1 MSEREREMTN
11 ESISIIIKVGKKSNM
26 KFSHSKAY
34 RALIP
39 EDLDILHRSHPDC
52 HLVIIENIKE
62 DEEDAV
68 RKFIQSFESESDE
81 NKVLFYIPDEDDLET
96 LGLADELNFDIYM
109 TLEDIYFA
117 MKGLGYSLDV
127 AATLDSRR
135 EYFKEMSKAED
146 LEGVTDKFGGIGE
159 IQDSIDKENINTDES
174 IDKENESIE
183 EENWQEDF
191 DVSDTPSEDSYTSEK
206 KTSKVSLAK
215 DTSEK
220 DEADLFEGMGS
231 FEDELETVEENNDST
246 QEIESVQ
253 ETESIHETEN
263 THETE
268 SAQEIE
274 SNASDLSEADND
286 EIDRLRTELR
296 DARYDYGMAVKDVQ
310 EANKR
315 IEDLENVIKALKDE
329 KKDIVDRFNAIKDN
343 GDVFDDADY
352 SDLERKLQQSTS
364 SIDELTAELNKE
376 KSEVENLTT
385 DLNDKVEQLNEL
397 NSKIESGEI
406 HAEIVADY
414 EKKLS
419 ELSDKYNDAL
429 KKFENEQGKVNEIS
443 DNSNKELELMSS
455 DLTNVKNERD
465 KFKGD
470 IDRLN
475 KQLKSSEEKV
485 ENITK
490 ERDDLKKKV
499 ESLEKEKKDLT
510 KERDNLKAECDGL
523 KSERD
528 TLKINVGDL
537 ETDKET
543 LTERVE
549 TLEKEKSELE
559 QKKSS
564 IEGKQARLLSEK
576 EKLTNEKSELANA
589 MVKLT
594 NEKIALEDERRELK
608 DRQKSIEAEK
618 KDLENEKNSLAEKVS
633 QLESLED
640 TSEKNE
646 ESLNEKIE
654 SLAKEKSHLEDKLE
668 ALENEKEQLSKKVE
682 AAEKKAD
689 AAEKKADAAE
699 FAKFEIE
706 ETATVLKK
714 STEALD
720 RKLNDK
726 QSEIDQLKE
735 TITNLNL
742 QLDECKAD
750 LSLATDANSKMLEQ
764 QGDINSQH
772 KDEIDKLKQQ
782 ISGLETKLKLT
793 NEQLEQKEQ
802 QYSVLVAQQADK
814 SAGASALASTNQ
826 TLEIV
831 NKTLSEQLSVA
842 NKDITALKNS
852 RAKLTS
858 EVKNYKDK
866 CNQLDS
872 ALKNTVKALGSG
884 AGNTEKKEQTSNS
897 NSGIGYQYLAVK
909 PINYTGSAK
918 IIPVFGCG
926 GTGITTAA
934 VSLAS
939 KICLTSN
946 VLYIDMDITQASA
959 DAWFGQ
965 TPLCGGL
972 SGLGLMDI
980 ECTGLGIFYEKGF
993 NIFNNNL
1000 DKIIKNV
1007 EHTKG
1012 GGTDYLSG
1020 LIHRVD
1026 DERIANADYT
1036 SLFNRLGEK
1045 YTYIVVDLGRVGN
1058 SRINDSLI
1066 KAIFDISATNMAVVP
1081 QNYFSI
1087 RNFLLKVNEAKVD
1100 MRKLKLVINMCTAT
1114 ALDRRTKQALTS
1126 KSISKYVMLLSDQ
1139 NMVCI
1144 KDTFIHNK
1152 LNRDKFAAFV
1162 NSDLF

>member
-1 MSEREREMTN
+1 MTN

-39 EDLDILHRSHPDC
+39 EDLEILHRNHPDC
-52 HLVIIENIKE
+52 HLAIIENIKE

-68 RKFIQSFESESDE
+68 RKFIQSFESESDD
-81 NKVLFYIPDEDDLET
+81 NKVLFYIPDEDDLAT

-117 MKGLGYSLDV
+117 MKSLGYSLDV

-135 EYFKEMSKAED
+135 EHFKEMSKTDD
-146 LEGVTDKFGGIGE
+146 LEGVTDIFGGIGE
-159 IQDSIDKENINTDES
+159 GQDSIDTDVDNETEN
-174 IDKENESIE
+174 
-183 EENWQEDF
+183 QHEDF
-191 DVSDTPSEDSYTSEK
+191 GDSDTSEK
-206 KTSKVSLAK
+206 QTSKVSLAK
-215 DTSEK
+215 ETSE
-220 DEADLFEGMGS
+220 ENETDLFDGMGS
-231 FEDELETVEENNDST
+231 FEDGLDTAEEKEDST
-246 QEIESVQ
+246 QETKDAQ
-253 ETESIHETEN
+253 ETKSSTSE
-263 THETE
+263 
-268 SAQEIE
+268 
-274 SNASDLSEADND
+274 LSEVNSE
-286 EIDRLRTELR
+286 EIDKIRTELR
-296 DARYDYGMAVKDVQ
+296 DARYDYGVVVKDVQ

-343 GDVFDDADY
+343 GEVFDDADY
-352 SDLERKLQQSTS
+352 SELKRKLQQSES
-364 SIDELTAELNKE
+364 SIEELTAELNKE
-376 KSEVENLTT
+376 KSEVEKLTT
-385 DLNDKVEQLNEL
+385 DLNNKVEQLNEL
-397 NSKIESGEI
+397 NSKVKSGEI

-419 ELSDKYNDAL
+419 ELSNKYKDTL
-429 KKFENEQGKVNEIS
+429 EKFENEQGKVSEIS
-443 DNSNKELELMSS
+443 DSSSKELEVMSL

-465 KFKGD
+465 RFKGD

-475 KQLKSSEEKV
+475 KQLTNSEEKV
-485 ENITK
+485 ESITK

-499 ESLEKEKKDLT
+499 ESLEKEK
-510 KERDNLKAECDGL
+510 
-523 KSERD
+523 S
-528 TLKINVGDL
+528 DL
-537 ETDKET
+537 EK
-543 LTERVE
+543 
-549 TLEKEKSELE
+549 
-559 QKKSS
+559 KKSD
-564 IEGKQARLLSEK
+564 IEGKQAGLRSEK
-576 EKLTNEKSELANA
+576 EKLINEKRELAND
-589 MVKLT
+589 KIRLT
-594 NEKIALEDERRELK
+594 NEKITLEDEIKELK
-608 DRQKSIEAEK
+608 DRQKSLEAEK
-618 KDLENEKNSLAEKVS
+618 KDLENKKNSLAEKVN
-633 QLESLED
+633 QLESLES

-654 SLAKEKSHLEDKLE
+654 TLEKEKSDLEEKIKTFE
-668 ALENEKEQLSKKVE
+668 SEKEQLNKKVST
-682 AAEKKAD
+682 AED
-689 AAEKKADAAE
+689 KADAAE
-699 FAKFEIE
+699 FAKFEVE
-706 ETATVLKK
+706 ETATELKK
-714 STEALD
+714 SVETLD
-720 RKLNDK
+720 KKLNDN
-726 QSEIDQLKE
+726 QSEIGHLKA

-742 QLDECKAD
+742 QLDECRTD
-750 LSLATDANSKMLEQ
+750 LSLATEANSKILEQ
-764 QGDINSQH
+764 QGDADSQY
-772 KDEIDKLKQQ
+772 KSEIDSLKQQ

-814 SAGASALASTNQ
+814 SAGANALASTNQ

-842 NKDITALKNS
+842 NKEINALKNS
-852 RAKLTS
+852 KTKLTS
-858 EVKNYKDK
+858 EVKTYRDR

-884 AGNTEKKEQTSNS
+884 ASNTEKKEQTSD
-897 NSGIGYQYLAVK
+897 SGSSSMGGQYLTVK

-959 DAWFGQ
+959 DAWFSQ

-1058 SRINDSLI
+1058 SRVNDNLI
-1066 KAIFDISATNMAVVP
+1066 KAIFDISATNVAVVP

-1087 RNFLLKVNEAKVD
+1087 RNFILKVNEAKLD
-1100 MRKLKLVINMCTAT
+1100 THKLKLIINMCTAT

-1126 KSISKYVMLLSDQ
+1126 KSISKYAMILLDQ
-1139 NMVCI
+1139 NMVCV

>member
-52 HLVIIENIKE
+52 HLVIIENIKA

-117 MKGLGYSLDV
+117 MKDLGYSLDV

-146 LEGVTDKFGGIGE
+146 LEGVTDIFGGVGE
-159 IQDSIDKENINTDES
+159 IQDDIDKENIDTDKS

-206 KTSKVSLAK
+206 KASRVSLAK
-215 DTSEK
+215 DTSEE

-231 FEDELETVEENNDST
+231 FEDELGTVEENSDST
-246 QEIESVQ
+246 QEIES
-253 ETESIHETEN
+253 
-263 THETE
+263 
-268 SAQEIE
+268 
-274 SNASDLSEADND
+274 NASELNETDN
-286 EIDRLRTELR
+286 EKIDKLRTKLR

-329 KKDIVDRFNAIKDN
+329 KKDIIDRFNAIKDN

-523 KSERD
+523 KGERD

-564 IEGKQARLLSEK
+564 IEGKQASLLSEK

-589 MVKLT
+589 KIKLT
-594 NEKIALEDERRELK
+594 NEKIALEDEIRELK

-689 AAEKKADAAE
+689 AAE

-706 ETATVLKK
+706 ETATALKK

-726 QSEIDQLKE
+726 QSEIDQLKG

-750 LSLATDANSKMLEQ
+750 LSLANDANSKILEQ
-764 QGDINSQH
+764 QGDVNSQH

-842 NKDITALKNS
+842 NKEITALKNS
-852 RAKLTS
+852 RTKLTS
-858 EVKNYKDK
+858 EVKTYKDK

-897 NSGIGYQYLAVK
+897 DNNGIGYQYLTVK
-909 PINYTGSAK
+909 PIKYTGSAK

-965 TPLCGGL
+965 TPLCGGF

>member
-146 LEGVTDKFGGIGE
+146 LEGVTDIFGGVGE
-159 IQDSIDKENINTDES
+159 IQDSIDKENIDTDKS

-206 KTSKVSLAK
+206 KASKVSLAK
-215 DTSEK
+215 DTSEE

-231 FEDELETVEENNDST
+231 FEDELETVEENSDST
-246 QEIESVQ
+246 QEIES
-253 ETESIHETEN
+253 
-263 THETE
+263 
-268 SAQEIE
+268 
-274 SNASDLSEADND
+274 NASELNETDN
-286 EIDRLRTELR
+286 EKIDKLRTKLR

-343 GDVFDDADY
+343 GEVFDDADY
-352 SDLERKLQQSTS
+352 SELEGKLQQSTS

-419 ELSDKYNDAL
+419 ELSDKYNDTL

-443 DNSNKELELMSS
+443 DSSNKELELMSLE
-455 DLTNVKNERD
+455 LTNVKNERD

-523 KSERD
+523 KGERD

-564 IEGKQARLLSEK
+564 IEGKQASLLSEK

-589 MVKLT
+589 KIKLT
-594 NEKIALEDERRELK
+594 N
-608 DRQKSIEAEK
+608 
-618 KDLENEKNSLAEKVS
+618 
-633 QLESLED
+633 
-640 TSEKNE
+640 
-646 ESLNEKIE
+646 
-654 SLAKEKSHLEDKLE
+654 
-668 ALENEKEQLSKKVE
+668 
-682 AAEKKAD
+682 
-689 AAEKKADAAE
+689 
-699 FAKFEIE
+699 
-706 ETATVLKK
+706 
-714 STEALD
+714 
-720 RKLNDK
+720 
-726 QSEIDQLKE
+726 DQLKG

-750 LSLATDANSKMLEQ
+750 LSLANDANSKILEQ
-764 QGDINSQH
+764 QGDVNSQH

-842 NKDITALKNS
+842 NKEITALKNS

-897 NSGIGYQYLAVK
+897 NNDSIGYQYLTVK

>member
-1 MSEREREMTN
+1 MTN

-39 EDLDILHRSHPDC
+39 EDLEILHRNHPDC
-52 HLVIIENIKE
+52 HLAIIENIKE

-68 RKFIQSFESESDE
+68 RKFIQSFESESDD
-81 NKVLFYIPDEDDLET
+81 NKVLFYIPDEDDLAT

-117 MKGLGYSLDV
+117 MKSLGYSLDV

-135 EYFKEMSKAED
+135 EHFKEMSKTDD
-146 LEGVTDKFGGIGE
+146 LEGVTDIFGGIGE
-159 IQDSIDKENINTDES
+159 GQDSIDTDVDNETEN
-174 IDKENESIE
+174 
-183 EENWQEDF
+183 QHEDF
-191 DVSDTPSEDSYTSEK
+191 GDSDTSEK
-206 KTSKVSLAK
+206 QTSKVSLAK
-215 DTSEK
+215 ETSE
-220 DEADLFEGMGS
+220 ENETDLFDGMGS
-231 FEDELETVEENNDST
+231 FEDGLDIAEEKEDST
-246 QEIESVQ
+246 QETKDAQ
-253 ETESIHETEN
+253 ETKSSTSE
-263 THETE
+263 
-268 SAQEIE
+268 
-274 SNASDLSEADND
+274 LSEVNSE
-286 EIDRLRTELR
+286 EIDKIRTELR
-296 DARYDYGMAVKDVQ
+296 DARYDYGVVVKDVQ

-343 GDVFDDADY
+343 GEVFDDADY
-352 SDLERKLQQSTS
+352 SELKRKLQQSES
-364 SIDELTAELNKE
+364 SIEELTAELNKE
-376 KSEVENLTT
+376 KSEVEKLTT
-385 DLNDKVEQLNEL
+385 DLNNKVEQLNEL
-397 NSKIESGEI
+397 NSKVKSGEI

-419 ELSDKYNDAL
+419 ELSNKYKDTL
-429 KKFENEQGKVNEIS
+429 EKFENEQGKVSEIS
-443 DNSNKELELMSS
+443 DSSSKELEVMSL

-465 KFKGD
+465 RFKGD

-475 KQLKSSEEKV
+475 KQLTNSEEKV
-485 ENITK
+485 ESITK

-499 ESLEKEKKDLT
+499 ESLEKEK
-510 KERDNLKAECDGL
+510 
-523 KSERD
+523 S
-528 TLKINVGDL
+528 DL
-537 ETDKET
+537 EK
-543 LTERVE
+543 
-549 TLEKEKSELE
+549 
-559 QKKSS
+559 KKSD
-564 IEGKQARLLSEK
+564 IEGKQAGLRSEK
-576 EKLTNEKSELANA
+576 EKLINEKRELAND
-589 MVKLT
+589 KIRLT
-594 NEKIALEDERRELK
+594 NEKITLEDEIKELK
-608 DRQKSIEAEK
+608 DRQKSLEAEK
-618 KDLENEKNSLAEKVS
+618 KDLENKKNSLAEKVN
-633 QLESLED
+633 QLESLEG

-654 SLAKEKSHLEDKLE
+654 TLEKEKSDLEEKIKTFE
-668 ALENEKEQLSKKVE
+668 SEKEQLNKKVST
-682 AAEKKAD
+682 AED
-689 AAEKKADAAE
+689 KADAAE
-699 FAKFEIE
+699 FAKFEVE
-706 ETATVLKK
+706 ETATALKK
-714 STEALD
+714 SVETLD
-720 RKLNDK
+720 KKLNDK
-726 QSEIDQLKE
+726 QSEIGQLKA

-742 QLDECKAD
+742 QLDECRTD
-750 LSLATDANSKMLEQ
+750 LSLATEANSKILEQ
-764 QGDINSQH
+764 QGDADSQY
-772 KDEIDKLKQQ
+772 KSEIDSLKQQ

-814 SAGASALASTNQ
+814 SAGANALASTNQ

-842 NKDITALKNS
+842 NKEINALKNS
-852 RAKLTS
+852 KTKLTS
-858 EVKNYKDK
+858 EVKTYRDR

-884 AGNTEKKEQTSNS
+884 ASNTEKKEQTSD
-897 NSGIGYQYLAVK
+897 SGSSSMGGQYLTVK

-959 DAWFGQ
+959 DAWFSQ

-1058 SRINDSLI
+1058 SRVNDNLI
-1066 KAIFDISATNMAVVP
+1066 KAIFDISATNVAVVP

-1087 RNFLLKVNEAKVD
+1087 RNFILKVNEAKLD
-1100 MRKLKLVINMCTAT
+1100 THKLKLIINMCTAT

-1126 KSISKYVMLLSDQ
+1126 KSISKYAMILLDQ
-1139 NMVCI
+1139 NMVCV

>member
-117 MKGLGYSLDV
+117 MKDLGYSLDV

-146 LEGVTDKFGGIGE
+146 LEGVTDIFGGVGE

-206 KTSKVSLAK
+206 KASRVSLAK
-215 DTSEK
+215 DTSEE
-220 DEADLFEGMGS
+220 DESDLFEGMGS
-231 FEDELETVEENNDST
+231 FEDELETVEENSDST
-246 QEIESVQ
+246 QEIE
-253 ETESIHETEN
+253 IK
-263 THETE
+263 
-268 SAQEIE
+268 
-274 SNASDLSEADND
+274 ASELSEADND
-286 EIDRLRTELR
+286 EIDKLRTKLR

-343 GDVFDDADY
+343 GEVFDDADY
-352 SDLERKLQQSTS
+352 SELEGKLQQSTS

-419 ELSDKYNDAL
+419 ELSDKYNDTL

-443 DNSNKELELMSS
+443 DSSNKELELMSLE
-455 DLTNVKNERD
+455 LTNVKNERD

-523 KSERD
+523 KGERD

-564 IEGKQARLLSEK
+564 IEGKQAGLLSEK

-589 MVKLT
+589 KIKLT
-594 NEKIALEDERRELK
+594 NEKIALEDEIRELK

-618 KDLENEKNSLAEKVS
+618 KDLENEKKSLAEKVS

-682 AAEKKAD
+682 AAEKKAEK
-689 AAEKKADAAE
+689 AEKKADAAE

-706 ETATVLKK
+706 ETATTLKK
-714 STEALD
+714 STEALN

-726 QSEIDQLKE
+726 QSEIDQLKG

-750 LSLATDANSKMLEQ
+750 LSLANDANSKILEQ
-764 QGDINSQH
+764 QGDVNSQH

-842 NKDITALKNS
+842 NKEITALKNS

-884 AGNTEKKEQTSNS
+884 AGNTEKKGQTSNS
-897 NSGIGYQYLAVK
+897 NSDGIGYQYLTVK

>member
-1 MSEREREMTN
+1 MLEREREMTN

-146 LEGVTDKFGGIGE
+146 LEGVTDIFGGVGE
-159 IQDSIDKENINTDES
+159 IQDSIDKENIDTDKS

-191 DVSDTPSEDSYTSEK
+191 DLSDTPSEDSYTSEK
-206 KTSKVSLAK
+206 KASRVSLAK
-215 DTSEK
+215 DTSEE

-231 FEDELETVEENNDST
+231 FEDELGTVEENSDST
-246 QEIESVQ
+246 QEVES
-253 ETESIHETEN
+253 T
-263 THETE
+263 
-268 SAQEIE
+268 
-274 SNASDLSEADND
+274 ASDLSEADND
-286 EIDRLRTELR
+286 EIDRLRTKLR
-296 DARYDYGMAVKDVQ
+296 DTRYDYGMAVKDVQ

-343 GDVFDDADY
+343 GEVFDDADY
-352 SDLERKLQQSTS
+352 SELEGKLQQSTS
-364 SIDELTAELNKE
+364 SIAELTAELDKE

-385 DLNDKVEQLNEL
+385 GLNDKVEQLNEL

-419 ELSDKYNDAL
+419 ELSDKYNDTL

-523 KSERD
+523 KGERD

-564 IEGKQARLLSEK
+564 IEGKQASLLSEK

-589 MVKLT
+589 KVKLT
-594 NEKIALEDERRELK
+594 NEKIALEDEIRELK

-618 KDLENEKNSLAEKVS
+618 RDLENEKNSLAEKVS

-654 SLAKEKSHLEDKLE
+654 SLAKEKGHLEDKLE

-682 AAEKKAD
+682 AAEKKVE

-706 ETATVLKK
+706 ETATALKK

-726 QSEIDQLKE
+726 QSEIDQLKG

-750 LSLATDANSKMLEQ
+750 LSLANDANSKILEQ
-764 QGDINSQH
+764 QGDVNSQH

-842 NKDITALKNS
+842 NKEITALKNS
-852 RAKLTS
+852 RTKLTS
-858 EVKNYKDK
+858 EVKTYKDK

-897 NSGIGYQYLAVK
+897 NSNGIGYQYLTVK

-1100 MRKLKLVINMCTAT
+1100 MHRLKLVINMCTAT

>member
-146 LEGVTDKFGGIGE
+146 LEGVTDIFGGVGE
-159 IQDSIDKENINTDES
+159 IQDDIDKENINTDGS

-191 DVSDTPSEDSYTSEK
+191 DVSDTTSEDSYTSEK
-206 KTSKVSLAK
+206 KASRVSLAK
-215 DTSEK
+215 DTSEE

-231 FEDELETVEENNDST
+231 FEDELGTVEENSDST
-246 QEIESVQ
+246 
-253 ETESIHETEN
+253 
-263 THETE
+263 
-268 SAQEIE
+268 QEIE

-286 EIDRLRTELR
+286 EVDRLRTKLR
-296 DARYDYGMAVKDVQ
+296 DTRYDYGMAVKDVQ

-455 DLTNVKNERD
+455 DLTNVKNEHD

-523 KSERD
+523 KGERD

-564 IEGKQARLLSEK
+564 IEGKQASLLSEK

-589 MVKLT
+589 KVKLT
-594 NEKIALEDERRELK
+594 NEKIALEDEIRELK
-608 DRQKSIEAEK
+608 DRQKSIKAEK

-668 ALENEKEQLSKKVE
+668 ALENEKEQLSKKIE
-682 AAEKKAD
+682 AAEKKAEK
-689 AAEKKADAAE
+689 AEKKADAAE

-706 ETATVLKK
+706 ETATALKK

-726 QSEIDQLKE
+726 QSEIDQLKG

-764 QGDINSQH
+764 QGGVNSQH

-842 NKDITALKNS
+842 NKEITALKNS
-852 RAKLTS
+852 RTKLTS

-897 NSGIGYQYLAVK
+897 NNNNGIGYQYLTVK

-1100 MRKLKLVINMCTAT
+1100 MHKLKLVINMCTAT

>member
-1 MSEREREMTN
+1 MTN

-39 EDLDILHRSHPDC
+39 EDLEILHRNHPDC
-52 HLVIIENIKE
+52 HLAIIENIKE

-68 RKFIQSFESESDE
+68 RKFIQSFESESDD
-81 NKVLFYIPDEDDLET
+81 NKVLFYIPDEDDLAT

-117 MKGLGYSLDV
+117 MKSLGYSLDV

-135 EYFKEMSKAED
+135 EHFKEMSKTDD
-146 LEGVTDKFGGIGE
+146 LEGVTDIFGGIGE
-159 IQDSIDKENINTDES
+159 GQDSIDTDVDNETEN
-174 IDKENESIE
+174 
-183 EENWQEDF
+183 QHEDF
-191 DVSDTPSEDSYTSEK
+191 GDSDTSEK
-206 KTSKVSLAK
+206 QTSKVSLAK
-215 DTSEK
+215 ETSE
-220 DEADLFEGMGS
+220 ENETDLFDGMGS
-231 FEDELETVEENNDST
+231 FEDGLDTAEEKEDST
-246 QEIESVQ
+246 QETKDAQ
-253 ETESIHETEN
+253 ETKSSTSE
-263 THETE
+263 
-268 SAQEIE
+268 
-274 SNASDLSEADND
+274 LSEVNSE
-286 EIDRLRTELR
+286 EIDKIRTELR
-296 DARYDYGMAVKDVQ
+296 DARYDYGVVVKDVQ

-343 GDVFDDADY
+343 GEVFDDADY
-352 SDLERKLQQSTS
+352 SELKRKLQQSES
-364 SIDELTAELNKE
+364 SIEELTAELNKE
-376 KSEVENLTT
+376 KSEVEKLTT
-385 DLNDKVEQLNEL
+385 DLNNKVEQLNEL
-397 NSKIESGEI
+397 NSKVKSGEI

-419 ELSDKYNDAL
+419 ELSNKYKDTL
-429 KKFENEQGKVNEIS
+429 EKFENEQGKVSEIS
-443 DNSNKELELMSS
+443 DSSSKELEVMSL

-465 KFKGD
+465 RFKGD

-475 KQLKSSEEKV
+475 KQLTNSEEKV
-485 ENITK
+485 ESITK

-499 ESLEKEKKDLT
+499 ESLEKEK
-510 KERDNLKAECDGL
+510 
-523 KSERD
+523 S
-528 TLKINVGDL
+528 DL
-537 ETDKET
+537 EK
-543 LTERVE
+543 
-549 TLEKEKSELE
+549 
-559 QKKSS
+559 KKSD
-564 IEGKQARLLSEK
+564 IEGKQAGLRSEK
-576 EKLTNEKSELANA
+576 EKLINEKRELAND
-589 MVKLT
+589 KIRLT
-594 NEKIALEDERRELK
+594 NEKITLEDEIKELK
-608 DRQKSIEAEK
+608 DRQKSLEAEK
-618 KDLENEKNSLAEKVS
+618 KDLENKKNSLAEKVN
-633 QLESLED
+633 QLESLES

-654 SLAKEKSHLEDKLE
+654 TLEKEKSDLEEKIKTFE
-668 ALENEKEQLSKKVE
+668 SEKEQLNKKVST
-682 AAEKKAD
+682 AED
-689 AAEKKADAAE
+689 KADAAE
-699 FAKFEIE
+699 FAKFEVE
-706 ETATVLKK
+706 ETATALKK
-714 STEALD
+714 SVETLD
-720 RKLNDK
+720 KKLNDK
-726 QSEIDQLKE
+726 QSEIGQLKA

-742 QLDECKAD
+742 QLDECRTD
-750 LSLATDANSKMLEQ
+750 LSLATEANSKILEQ
-764 QGDINSQH
+764 QGDADSQY
-772 KDEIDKLKQQ
+772 KSEIDSLKQQ

-814 SAGASALASTNQ
+814 SAGANALASTNQ

-842 NKDITALKNS
+842 NKEINALKNS
-852 RAKLTS
+852 KTKLTS
-858 EVKNYKDK
+858 EVKTYRDR

-884 AGNTEKKEQTSNS
+884 ASNTEKKEQTSD
-897 NSGIGYQYLAVK
+897 SGSSSMGGQYLTVK

-959 DAWFGQ
+959 DAWFSQ

-1058 SRINDSLI
+1058 SRVNDNLI
-1066 KAIFDISATNMAVVP
+1066 KAIFDISATNVAVVP

-1087 RNFLLKVNEAKVD
+1087 RNFILKVNEAKLD
-1100 MRKLKLVINMCTAT
+1100 THKLKLIINMCTAT

-1126 KSISKYVMLLSDQ
+1126 KSISKYAMILLDQ
-1139 NMVCI
+1139 NMVCV

>member
-1 MSEREREMTN
+1 M
-11 ESISIIIKVGKKSNM
+11 
-26 KFSHSKAY
+26 
-34 RALIP
+34 
-39 EDLDILHRSHPDC
+39 
-52 HLVIIENIKE
+52 
-62 DEEDAV
+62 
-68 RKFIQSFESESDE
+68 
-81 NKVLFYIPDEDDLET
+81 
-96 LGLADELNFDIYM
+96 
-109 TLEDIYFA
+109 
-117 MKGLGYSLDV
+117 
-127 AATLDSRR
+127 
-135 EYFKEMSKAED
+135 
-146 LEGVTDKFGGIGE
+146 
-159 IQDSIDKENINTDES
+159 
-174 IDKENESIE
+174 
-183 EENWQEDF
+183 
-191 DVSDTPSEDSYTSEK
+191 
-206 KTSKVSLAK
+206 
-215 DTSEK
+215 
-220 DEADLFEGMGS
+220 
-231 FEDELETVEENNDST
+231 
-246 QEIESVQ
+246 
-253 ETESIHETEN
+253 
-263 THETE
+263 
-268 SAQEIE
+268 
-274 SNASDLSEADND
+274 
-286 EIDRLRTELR
+286 
-296 DARYDYGMAVKDVQ
+296 
-310 EANKR
+310 
-315 IEDLENVIKALKDE
+315 
-329 KKDIVDRFNAIKDN
+329 
-343 GDVFDDADY
+343 
-352 SDLERKLQQSTS
+352 
-364 SIDELTAELNKE
+364 
-376 KSEVENLTT
+376 
-385 DLNDKVEQLNEL
+385 
-397 NSKIESGEI
+397 
-406 HAEIVADY
+406 
-414 EKKLS
+414 
-419 ELSDKYNDAL
+419 
-429 KKFENEQGKVNEIS
+429 
-443 DNSNKELELMSS
+443 
-455 DLTNVKNERD
+455 
-465 KFKGD
+465 
-470 IDRLN
+470 
-475 KQLKSSEEKV
+475 
-485 ENITK
+485 
-490 ERDDLKKKV
+490 
-499 ESLEKEKKDLT
+499 
-510 KERDNLKAECDGL
+510 
-523 KSERD
+523 
-528 TLKINVGDL
+528 
-537 ETDKET
+537 
-543 LTERVE
+543 
-549 TLEKEKSELE
+549 
-559 QKKSS
+559 
-564 IEGKQARLLSEK
+564 
-576 EKLTNEKSELANA
+576 
-589 MVKLT
+589 KLT
-594 NEKIALEDERRELK
+594 NEKIALEDEIRELK

-618 KDLENEKNSLAEKVS
+618 RDLENEKNSLAEKVS
-633 QLESLED
+633 KLESLED

-668 ALENEKEQLSKKVE
+668 ALENEKEQLSKKVD

-706 ETATVLKK
+706 ETATALKK

-726 QSEIDQLKE
+726 QSEIDQLKG

-750 LSLATDANSKMLEQ
+750 LSLANDANSKILEQ
-764 QGDINSQH
+764 QGDVNSQH

-842 NKDITALKNS
+842 NKEITALKNS
-852 RAKLTS
+852 RTKLTS

-897 NSGIGYQYLAVK
+897 NNDDIGYQYLTVK

-1126 KSISKYVMLLSDQ
+1126 KSISKYVMLLLDQ

>member
-146 LEGVTDKFGGIGE
+146 LEGVTDIFGGIGE

-220 DEADLFEGMGS
+220 DEADLFEDMGS
-231 FEDELETVEENNDST
+231 FEDELETVEENSDST

-268 SAQEIE
+268 SAQEIESVQEIE

-499 ESLEKEKKDLT
+499 ELLEKEKKDLT

-523 KSERD
+523 KGERD

-564 IEGKQARLLSEK
+564 IEGKQASLLSEK

-589 MVKLT
+589 KVKLT
-594 NEKIALEDERRELK
+594 NEKIALEDEIRELK

-682 AAEKKAD
+682 

-842 NKDITALKNS
+842 NKEITALKNS

-897 NSGIGYQYLAVK
+897 NNGIGYQYLAVK

>member
-146 LEGVTDKFGGIGE
+146 LEGVTDIFGGVGE
-159 IQDSIDKENINTDES
+159 IQDSIDKENIDTDKS

-206 KTSKVSLAK
+206 KASKVSLAK
-215 DTSEK
+215 DTSEE

-231 FEDELETVEENNDST
+231 FEDELETVEENSDST
-246 QEIESVQ
+246 QEIES
-253 ETESIHETEN
+253 
-263 THETE
+263 
-268 SAQEIE
+268 
-274 SNASDLSEADND
+274 NASELNETDN
-286 EIDRLRTELR
+286 EKIDKLRTKLR

-343 GDVFDDADY
+343 GEVFDDADY
-352 SDLERKLQQSTS
+352 SELEGKLQQSTS

-419 ELSDKYNDAL
+419 ELSDKYNDTL

-443 DNSNKELELMSS
+443 DSSNKELELMSLE
-455 DLTNVKNERD
+455 LTNVKNERD

-523 KSERD
+523 KGERD

-564 IEGKQARLLSEK
+564 IEGKQASLLSEK

-589 MVKLT
+589 KIKLT
-594 NEKIALEDERRELK
+594 N
-608 DRQKSIEAEK
+608 
-618 KDLENEKNSLAEKVS
+618 
-633 QLESLED
+633 
-640 TSEKNE
+640 
-646 ESLNEKIE
+646 
-654 SLAKEKSHLEDKLE
+654 
-668 ALENEKEQLSKKVE
+668 
-682 AAEKKAD
+682 
-689 AAEKKADAAE
+689 
-699 FAKFEIE
+699 
-706 ETATVLKK
+706 
-714 STEALD
+714 
-720 RKLNDK
+720 
-726 QSEIDQLKE
+726 DQLKG

-750 LSLATDANSKMLEQ
+750 LSLANDANSKILEQ
-764 QGDINSQH
+764 QGDVNSQH

-842 NKDITALKNS
+842 NKEITALKNS

-897 NSGIGYQYLAVK
+897 NNDSIGYQYLTVK

-972 SGLGLMDI
+972 SGLDLMDI

>member
-117 MKGLGYSLDV
+117 MKDLGYSLDV

-146 LEGVTDKFGGIGE
+146 LEGVTDIFGGVGE

-206 KTSKVSLAK
+206 KASRVSLAK
-215 DTSEK
+215 DTSEE

-231 FEDELETVEENNDST
+231 FEDELGTVEENSDST

-253 ETESIHETEN
+253 ETESN
-263 THETE
+263 V
-268 SAQEIE
+268 
-274 SNASDLSEADND
+274 SDLSETDND
-286 EIDRLRTELR
+286 EIDRIRTELR

-385 DLNDKVEQLNEL
+385 DLNNKVEQLNEL

-419 ELSDKYNDAL
+419 ELSDKYNETL

-443 DNSNKELELMSS
+443 DNSNKELKLMSS

-523 KSERD
+523 KGERD

-564 IEGKQARLLSEK
+564 IEGKQASLLSEK

-589 MVKLT
+589 KVKLT
-594 NEKIALEDERRELK
+594 NEKIALEDEIRELK

-618 KDLENEKNSLAEKVS
+618 RDLENEKNSLAEKVS

-668 ALENEKEQLSKKVE
+668 VLENEKEQLNKKVE
-682 AAEKKAD
+682 AAEKKAEK
-689 AAEKKADAAE
+689 AEKKADAAE

-706 ETATVLKK
+706 ETAT
-714 STEALD
+714 ALD

-726 QSEIDQLKE
+726 QSEIDQLKG
-735 TITNLNL
+735 TITNLKL

-750 LSLATDANSKMLEQ
+750 LSLVTDANSKMLEQ
-764 QGDINSQH
+764 QGDVNSQH

-842 NKDITALKNS
+842 NKEITALKNS
-852 RAKLTS
+852 RVKLTS

-884 AGNTEKKEQTSNS
+884 AGNTEKKEQTSNGN
-897 NSGIGYQYLAVK
+897 NSGIGYQYLTVK

-946 VLYIDMDITQASA
+946 VLYIDMDITQASV

-965 TPLCGGL
+965 TPLCGGF

-1000 DKIIKNV
+1000 DRIIKNV
-1007 EHTKG
+1007 ERTKG

-1087 RNFLLKVNEAKVD
+1087 RNFLLKVNEAKID
-1100 MRKLKLVINMCTAT
+1100 MHKLKLVINMCTAT

-1139 NMVCI
+1139 NMVCV

>member
-1 MSEREREMTN
+1 MTN

-39 EDLDILHRSHPDC
+39 EDLEILHRNHPDC
-52 HLVIIENIKE
+52 HLAIIENIKE

-68 RKFIQSFESESDE
+68 RKFIQSFESESDD
-81 NKVLFYIPDEDDLET
+81 NKVLFYIPDEDDLAT

-117 MKGLGYSLDV
+117 MKSLGYSLDV

-135 EYFKEMSKAED
+135 EHFKEMSKTDD
-146 LEGVTDKFGGIGE
+146 LEGVTDIFGGIGE
-159 IQDSIDKENINTDES
+159 GQDSIDTDVDNETEN
-174 IDKENESIE
+174 
-183 EENWQEDF
+183 QHEDF
-191 DVSDTPSEDSYTSEK
+191 GDSDTSEK
-206 KTSKVSLAK
+206 QTSKVSLAK
-215 DTSEK
+215 ETSE
-220 DEADLFEGMGS
+220 ENETDLFDGMGS
-231 FEDELETVEENNDST
+231 FEDGLDTAEEKEDST
-246 QEIESVQ
+246 QETKDAQ
-253 ETESIHETEN
+253 ETKSSTSE
-263 THETE
+263 
-268 SAQEIE
+268 
-274 SNASDLSEADND
+274 LSEVNSE
-286 EIDRLRTELR
+286 EIDKIRTELR
-296 DARYDYGMAVKDVQ
+296 DARYDYGVVVKDVQ

-343 GDVFDDADY
+343 GEVFDDADY
-352 SDLERKLQQSTS
+352 SELKRKLQQSES
-364 SIDELTAELNKE
+364 SIEELTAELNKE
-376 KSEVENLTT
+376 KSEVEKLTT
-385 DLNDKVEQLNEL
+385 DLNNKVEQLNEL
-397 NSKIESGEI
+397 NSKVKSGEI

-419 ELSDKYNDAL
+419 ELSNKYKDTL
-429 KKFENEQGKVNEIS
+429 EKFENEQGKVSEIS
-443 DNSNKELELMSS
+443 DSSSKELEVMSL

-465 KFKGD
+465 RFKGD

-475 KQLKSSEEKV
+475 KQLTNSEEKV
-485 ENITK
+485 ESITK

-499 ESLEKEKKDLT
+499 ESLEKEK
-510 KERDNLKAECDGL
+510 
-523 KSERD
+523 S
-528 TLKINVGDL
+528 DL
-537 ETDKET
+537 EK
-543 LTERVE
+543 
-549 TLEKEKSELE
+549 
-559 QKKSS
+559 KKSD
-564 IEGKQARLLSEK
+564 IEGKQAGLRSEK
-576 EKLTNEKSELANA
+576 EKLINEKRELAND
-589 MVKLT
+589 KIRLT
-594 NEKIALEDERRELK
+594 NEKITLEDEIKELK
-608 DRQKSIEAEK
+608 DRQKSLEAEK
-618 KDLENEKNSLAEKVS
+618 KDLENKKNSLAEKVN
-633 QLESLED
+633 QLESLEG

-654 SLAKEKSHLEDKLE
+654 TLEKEKSDLEEKIKTFE
-668 ALENEKEQLSKKVE
+668 SEKEQLNKKVST
-682 AAEKKAD
+682 AED
-689 AAEKKADAAE
+689 KADAAE
-699 FAKFEIE
+699 FAKFEVE
-706 ETATVLKK
+706 ETATALKK
-714 STEALD
+714 SVETLD
-720 RKLNDK
+720 KKLNDK
-726 QSEIDQLKE
+726 QSEIGQLKA

-742 QLDECKAD
+742 QLDECRTD
-750 LSLATDANSKMLEQ
+750 LSLATEANSKILEQ
-764 QGDINSQH
+764 QGDADSQY
-772 KDEIDKLKQQ
+772 KSEIDSLKQQ

-814 SAGASALASTNQ
+814 SAGANALASTNQ

-842 NKDITALKNS
+842 NKEINALKNS
-852 RAKLTS
+852 KTKLTS
-858 EVKNYKDK
+858 EVKTYRDR

-884 AGNTEKKEQTSNS
+884 ASNTEKKEQTSD
-897 NSGIGYQYLAVK
+897 SGSSSMGGQYLTVK

-959 DAWFGQ
+959 DAWFSQ

-1058 SRINDSLI
+1058 SRVNDNLI
-1066 KAIFDISATNMAVVP
+1066 KAIFDISATNVAVVP

-1087 RNFLLKVNEAKVD
+1087 RNFILKVNEAKLD
-1100 MRKLKLVINMCTAT
+1100 THKLKLIINMCTAT

-1126 KSISKYVMLLSDQ
+1126 KSISKYAMILLDQ
-1139 NMVCI
+1139 NMVCV

>member
-146 LEGVTDKFGGIGE
+146 LEGVTDIFGGVGE

-206 KTSKVSLAK
+206 KASRVSLAK
-215 DTSEK
+215 DTSEE

-231 FEDELETVEENNDST
+231 FEDELGTVEENSDST
-246 QEIESVQ
+246 QEIES
-253 ETESIHETEN
+253 
-263 THETE
+263 
-268 SAQEIE
+268 
-274 SNASDLSEADND
+274 NASELNETDN
-286 EIDRLRTELR
+286 EKIDKLRTKLR

-343 GDVFDDADY
+343 GEVFDDADY
-352 SDLERKLQQSTS
+352 SELEGKLQQSTS
-364 SIDELTAELNKE
+364 SIAELTAELDKE
-376 KSEVENLTT
+376 KSEIENLTT

-419 ELSDKYNDAL
+419 ELSDKYNDTL

-443 DNSNKELELMSS
+443 NSSNKELELMSL

-523 KSERD
+523 KGERD

-564 IEGKQARLLSEK
+564 IEGKQASLLSEK

-589 MVKLT
+589 KVKLT
-594 NEKIALEDERRELK
+594 NEKIALEDEIRELK

-618 KDLENEKNSLAEKVS
+618 RDLENEKNSLAEKVS

-682 AAEKKAD
+682 AAEKAEK
-689 AAEKKADAAE
+689 AEKKADAAE

-706 ETATVLKK
+706 ETATALKK

-726 QSEIDQLKE
+726 QSEIDQLKG

-750 LSLATDANSKMLEQ
+750 LSLANDANSKILEQ
-764 QGDINSQH
+764 QGDVNSQH

-842 NKDITALKNS
+842 NKEITALKNS
-852 RAKLTS
+852 RTKLTS

-897 NSGIGYQYLAVK
+897 NNNGIGYQYLTVK

>member
-1 MSEREREMTN
+1 M
-11 ESISIIIKVGKKSNM
+11 
-26 KFSHSKAY
+26 
-34 RALIP
+34 
-39 EDLDILHRSHPDC
+39 
-52 HLVIIENIKE
+52 
-62 DEEDAV
+62 
-68 RKFIQSFESESDE
+68 
-81 NKVLFYIPDEDDLET
+81 
-96 LGLADELNFDIYM
+96 
-109 TLEDIYFA
+109 
-117 MKGLGYSLDV
+117 
-127 AATLDSRR
+127 
-135 EYFKEMSKAED
+135 
-146 LEGVTDKFGGIGE
+146 
-159 IQDSIDKENINTDES
+159 
-174 IDKENESIE
+174 
-183 EENWQEDF
+183 
-191 DVSDTPSEDSYTSEK
+191 SDTPSEDSYTSEK

-286 EIDRLRTELR
+286 EIDRLRTKLR
-296 DARYDYGMAVKDVQ
+296 DTRYDYGMAVKDVQ

-523 KSERD
+523 KGERD

-564 IEGKQARLLSEK
+564 IEGKQASLLSEK

-589 MVKLT
+589 KVKLT
-594 NEKIALEDERRELK
+594 NEKIALEDEIRELK

-618 KDLENEKNSLAEKVS
+618 RDLENEKNSLAEKVS

-689 AAEKKADAAE
+689 AAE

-706 ETATVLKK
+706 ETATTLKK
-714 STEALD
+714 STEALN

-726 QSEIDQLKE
+726 QSEIDQLKG

-742 QLDECKAD
+742 QLDECKAGI
-750 LSLATDANSKMLEQ
+750 SLATDANSKMLEQ
-764 QGDINSQH
+764 QGDVNSQH

-842 NKDITALKNS
+842 NKEITALKNS

-897 NSGIGYQYLAVK
+897 NNDSIGYQYLAVK

-1114 ALDRRTKQALTS
+1114 ALDRRIKQALTS

-1139 NMVCI
+1139 NMVCV

>member
-52 HLVIIENIKE
+52 HLVIIENIKA

-146 LEGVTDKFGGIGE
+146 LEGVTDIFGGVGE
-159 IQDSIDKENINTDES
+159 IQDSIDKENSDTDKS

-206 KTSKVSLAK
+206 KASRVSLAK
-215 DTSEK
+215 DTSEE

-231 FEDELETVEENNDST
+231 FEDELGTVEENSDST
-246 QEIESVQ
+246 QEIES
-253 ETESIHETEN
+253 
-263 THETE
+263 
-268 SAQEIE
+268 
-274 SNASDLSEADND
+274 NASELNETDN
-286 EIDRLRTELR
+286 EKIDRLRTKLR

-343 GDVFDDADY
+343 GEVFDDADY
-352 SDLERKLQQSTS
+352 SELEGKLQQSTS
-364 SIDELTAELNKE
+364 SIAELTAELDKE
-376 KSEVENLTT
+376 KSEIENLTT

-419 ELSDKYNDAL
+419 ELSDKYNDTL

-443 DNSNKELELMSS
+443 DSSNKELELMSL

-465 KFKGD
+465 KFKVD

-523 KSERD
+523 KGERD
-528 TLKINVGDL
+528 TLKISVGDL

-564 IEGKQARLLSEK
+564 IEGKQA
-576 EKLTNEKSELANA
+576 
-589 MVKLT
+589 
-594 NEKIALEDERRELK
+594 
-608 DRQKSIEAEK
+608 
-618 KDLENEKNSLAEKVS
+618 
-633 QLESLED
+633 
-640 TSEKNE
+640 
-646 ESLNEKIE
+646 
-654 SLAKEKSHLEDKLE
+654 
-668 ALENEKEQLSKKVE
+668 
-682 AAEKKAD
+682 
-689 AAEKKADAAE
+689 
-699 FAKFEIE
+699 
-706 ETATVLKK
+706 
-714 STEALD
+714 
-720 RKLNDK
+720 
-726 QSEIDQLKE
+726 
-735 TITNLNL
+735 
-742 QLDECKAD
+742 
-750 LSLATDANSKMLEQ
+750 
-764 QGDINSQH
+764 
-772 KDEIDKLKQQ
+772 
-782 ISGLETKLKLT
+782 
-793 NEQLEQKEQ
+793 
-802 QYSVLVAQQADK
+802 
-814 SAGASALASTNQ
+814 GASALASTNQ

-842 NKDITALKNS
+842 NKEITALKNS
-852 RAKLTS
+852 RTKLTS

-897 NSGIGYQYLAVK
+897 NNDGIGYQYLTVK

-1114 ALDRRTKQALTS
+1114 VLDRRTKQALTS

>member
-146 LEGVTDKFGGIGE
+146 LEGVTDIFGGVGE

-231 FEDELETVEENNDST
+231 FEDELGTVEENSDST
-246 QEIESVQ
+246 
-253 ETESIHETEN
+253 
-263 THETE
+263 
-268 SAQEIE
+268 QEIE

-286 EIDRLRTELR
+286 EIDRLRTKLR
-296 DARYDYGMAVKDVQ
+296 DTRYDYGMAVKDVQ

-523 KSERD
+523 KGERD

-564 IEGKQARLLSEK
+564 IEGKQASLLSEK

-589 MVKLT
+589 KVKLT
-594 NEKIALEDERRELK
+594 NEKIALEDEIRELK

-618 KDLENEKNSLAEKVS
+618 RDLENEKNSLAEKVS

-682 AAEKKAD
+682 AAEKKVE

-706 ETATVLKK
+706 ETATTLKK
-714 STEALD
+714 STEALN

-726 QSEIDQLKE
+726 QSEIDQLKG

-764 QGDINSQH
+764 QGDVNSQH

-842 NKDITALKNS
+842 NKEITALKNS

-897 NSGIGYQYLAVK
+897 NNDSIGYQYLAVK

-1114 ALDRRTKQALTS
+1114 ALDRRIKQALTS

-1139 NMVCI
+1139 NMVCV

>member
-1 MSEREREMTN
+1 MTN

-39 EDLDILHRSHPDC
+39 EDLEILHRNHPDC

-68 RKFIQSFESESDE
+68 RKFIQSFESESDD
-81 NKVLFYIPDEDDLET
+81 NKVLFYIPDEDDLAT

-117 MKGLGYSLDV
+117 MKSLGYSLDV

-135 EYFKEMSKAED
+135 EHFKEMSKTDD
-146 LEGVTDKFGGIGE
+146 LEGVTDIFGGIGE
-159 IQDSIDKENINTDES
+159 SQDGIDTDVDNETENQH
-174 IDKENESIE
+174 K
-183 EENWQEDF
+183 DF
-191 DVSDTPSEDSYTSEK
+191 GDSDTSEK
-206 KTSKVSLAK
+206 QTSKVSLAK
-215 DTSEK
+215 DTSE
-220 DEADLFEGMGS
+220 ESETDLFDGMGS
-231 FEDELETVEENNDST
+231 FEDGLDTAEEKEDST
-246 QEIESVQ
+246 QETKDAQ
-253 ETESIHETEN
+253 ETKS
-263 THETE
+263 
-268 SAQEIE
+268 SASE
-274 SNASDLSEADND
+274 LSEVDSEEVD
-286 EIDRLRTELR
+286 KLRTKLR
-296 DARYDYGMAVKDVQ
+296 DARYDYGVAVKDVQ

-343 GDVFDDADY
+343 GEVFDDADY
-352 SDLERKLQQSTS
+352 SELEGKLQQSES
-364 SIDELTAELNKE
+364 SIEELTAELNKE
-376 KSEVENLTT
+376 KSEVEKLTT
-385 DLNDKVEQLNEL
+385 DLNDKVGQLNEL

-419 ELSDKYNDAL
+419 ELSDKYKDTL
-429 KKFENEQGKVNEIS
+429 EKFENEQGKVSEIS
-443 DNSNKELELMSS
+443 DSSNKELEVMSL

-465 KFKGD
+465 RFKGD
-470 IDRLN
+470 IDGLN

-485 ENITK
+485 ESITK

-499 ESLEKEKKDLT
+499 ESLEKEKSNIT
-510 KERDNLKAECDGL
+510 KERDNLKVECDGL

-549 TLEKEKSELE
+549 SLEKEKSNLE
-559 QKKSS
+559 QKKSD
-564 IEGKQARLLSEK
+564 IEGKQAGLRSEK
-576 EKLTNEKSELANA
+576 EKLINEKRELANDK
-589 MVKLT
+589 VRLT
-594 NEKIALEDERRELK
+594 NEKIALEDEIKELK
-608 DRQKSIEAEK
+608 DRQESIEAEK
-618 KDLENEKNSLAEKVS
+618 KDLEDKKDSLAEKVS
-633 QLESLED
+633 QLESLEG

-646 ESLNEKIE
+646 ESLNKKIE
-654 SLAKEKSHLEDKLE
+654 TLEKEKSDLEEKINVFE
-668 ALENEKEQLSKKVE
+668 SEKEQLNKKVST
-682 AAEKKAD
+682 AED
-689 AAEKKADAAE
+689 KADAAE

-706 ETATVLKK
+706 ETATALKK
-714 STEALD
+714 SVETLD
-720 RKLNDK
+720 KKLNDK
-726 QSEIDQLKE
+726 QSEIGQLKA

-750 LSLATDANSKMLEQ
+750 LSLATEANSKILEQ
-764 QGDINSQH
+764 QGDADSQY
-772 KDEIDKLKQQ
+772 KSEIDSLKQQ

-814 SAGASALASTNQ
+814 SAGANALASTNQ

-842 NKDITALKNS
+842 NKEINALKNS
-852 RAKLTS
+852 KTKLTS
-858 EVKNYKDK
+858 EVKTYRDR

-884 AGNTEKKEQTSNS
+884 ASNTEKQEQTSNS
-897 NSGIGYQYLAVK
+897 GSSSMGGQYLTVK

-959 DAWFGQ
+959 DAWFSQ

-1026 DERIANADYT
+1026 DERIANADYA

-1058 SRINDSLI
+1058 SRVNDSLI
-1066 KAIFDISATNMAVVP
+1066 KAIFDISATNVAVVP

-1087 RNFLLKVNEAKVD
+1087 RNFILKVNEAKLD
-1100 MRKLKLVINMCTAT
+1100 THKLKLIINMCTAT

-1126 KSISKYVMLLSDQ
+1126 KSISKYAMILLDQ
-1139 NMVCI
+1139 NMVCV

>member
-117 MKGLGYSLDV
+117 MKDLGYSLDV

-146 LEGVTDKFGGIGE
+146 LEGVTDIFGGVGE

-206 KTSKVSLAK
+206 KASRVSLAK
-215 DTSEK
+215 DTSEE

-231 FEDELETVEENNDST
+231 FEDELGTVEENSDST
-246 QEIESVQ
+246 QEIES
-253 ETESIHETEN
+253 
-263 THETE
+263 
-268 SAQEIE
+268 
-274 SNASDLSEADND
+274 NASELNETDN
-286 EIDRLRTELR
+286 EKIDKLRTKLR

-343 GDVFDDADY
+343 GEVFDDADY
-352 SDLERKLQQSTS
+352 SELEGKLQQSTS
-364 SIDELTAELNKE
+364 SIAELTAELDKE
-376 KSEVENLTT
+376 KSEIENLTT

-419 ELSDKYNDAL
+419 ELSDKYNDTL

-443 DNSNKELELMSS
+443 DSSNKELELMSL

-523 KSERD
+523 KGERD

-549 TLEKEKSELE
+549 TLEKEKSEF
-559 QKKSS
+559 
-564 IEGKQARLLSEK
+564 
-576 EKLTNEKSELANA
+576 
-589 MVKLT
+589 
-594 NEKIALEDERRELK
+594 
-608 DRQKSIEAEK
+608 
-618 KDLENEKNSLAEKVS
+618 
-633 QLESLED
+633 ESLGNI
-640 TSEKNE
+640 SVKNE

-682 AAEKKAD
+682 T
-689 AAEKKADAAE
+689 AEKKADAAE

-706 ETATVLKK
+706 ETAT
-714 STEALD
+714 ALD

-726 QSEIDQLKE
+726 QSEIDQLKG

-742 QLDECKAD
+742 QLDGCKAD
-750 LSLATDANSKMLEQ
+750 LSLATDVNSKMLEQ
-764 QGDINSQH
+764 QGDVNSQH

-842 NKDITALKNS
+842 NKEITALKNS
-852 RAKLTS
+852 RTKLTS

-897 NSGIGYQYLAVK
+897 NNDGIGYQYLTVK

-965 TPLCGGL
+965 TPLCGGF

-1100 MRKLKLVINMCTAT
+1100 MHKLKLVINMCTAT
-1114 ALDRRTKQALTS
+1114 ALDRRIKQALTS

>member
-39 EDLDILHRSHPDC
+39 EDLDILHRNHPDC

-146 LEGVTDKFGGIGE
+146 LEGVTDIFGGIGE
-159 IQDSIDKENINTDES
+159 IQDSIDKENSDTDKS

-206 KTSKVSLAK
+206 KASRVSLAK
-215 DTSEK
+215 DTSEE

-231 FEDELETVEENNDST
+231 FEDELGTVEENSDST
-246 QEIESVQ
+246 
-253 ETESIHETEN
+253 
-263 THETE
+263 
-268 SAQEIE
+268 QEIE

-286 EIDRLRTELR
+286 EIDRLRTKLR
-296 DARYDYGMAVKDVQ
+296 DTRYDYGMAVKDVQ

-419 ELSDKYNDAL
+419 ELSDKYNDTL

-443 DNSNKELELMSS
+443 DNSNKELKLMSS

-523 KSERD
+523 KGERD

-564 IEGKQARLLSEK
+564 IEGKQASLLSEK

-589 MVKLT
+589 KVKLT
-594 NEKIALEDERRELK
+594 NEKIALEDEIRELK

-618 KDLENEKNSLAEKVS
+618 RDLENEKNSLAEKVS

-654 SLAKEKSHLEDKLE
+654 SLAKEKSHLEDKPE

-682 AAEKKAD
+682 AAEKKAEK
-689 AAEKKADAAE
+689 AEKKADAAE

-706 ETATVLKK
+706 ETATALKK

-720 RKLNDK
+720 RKLNNK
-726 QSEIDQLKE
+726 QSEIDQLKG

-750 LSLATDANSKMLEQ
+750 LSLATDANSKILEQ
-764 QGDINSQH
+764 QGDVNSQH

-842 NKDITALKNS
+842 NKEITALKNS

-884 AGNTEKKEQTSNS
+884 AGNTEKKEQTSN
-897 NSGIGYQYLAVK
+897 NDGIGYQYLTVK

-1087 RNFLLKVNEAKVD
+1087 RNFLLKVNEAKVG

>member
-146 LEGVTDKFGGIGE
+146 LEGVTDIFGGIGE

-286 EIDRLRTELR
+286 EIDRLRTKLR
-296 DARYDYGMAVKDVQ
+296 DTRYDYGMAVKDVQ

-564 IEGKQARLLSEK
+564 IEGKQASLLSEK

-589 MVKLT
+589 KVKLT
-594 NEKIALEDERRELK
+594 NEKIALEDEIRELK

-682 AAEKKAD
+682 

-842 NKDITALKNS
+842 NKEITALKNS

>member
-39 EDLDILHRSHPDC
+39 EDLDILHRNHPDC

-146 LEGVTDKFGGIGE
+146 LEGVTDIFGGVGE
-159 IQDSIDKENINTDES
+159 IQDSIDKENIDTDKS

-206 KTSKVSLAK
+206 KASRVSLAK
-215 DTSEK
+215 DTSEE

-231 FEDELETVEENNDST
+231 FEDELGTVEENSDST
-246 QEIESVQ
+246 
-253 ETESIHETEN
+253 
-263 THETE
+263 
-268 SAQEIE
+268 QEIE

-286 EIDRLRTELR
+286 EIDRLRTKLR
-296 DARYDYGMAVKDVQ
+296 DTRYDYGMAVKDVQ

-343 GDVFDDADY
+343 GEVFDDADY
-352 SDLERKLQQSTS
+352 SELEGKLQQSTS
-364 SIDELTAELNKE
+364 SIAELTAELDKE
-376 KSEVENLTT
+376 KSEIENLTT

-419 ELSDKYNDAL
+419 ELSDKYNDTL

-443 DNSNKELELMSS
+443 DSSNKELELMSL

-465 KFKGD
+465 KFKVD

-523 KSERD
+523 KGERD

-564 IEGKQARLLSEK
+564 IEGKQASLLSEK

-589 MVKLT
+589 KVKLT
-594 NEKIALEDERRELK
+594 NEKIALEDEIRELK

-618 KDLENEKNSLAEKVS
+618 RDLENEKNSLAEKVS
-633 QLESLED
+633 QLESLA
-640 TSEKNE
+640 N
-646 ESLNEKIE
+646 
-654 SLAKEKSHLEDKLE
+654 
-668 ALENEKEQLSKKVE
+668 
-682 AAEKKAD
+682 
-689 AAEKKADAAE
+689 
-699 FAKFEIE
+699 
-706 ETATVLKK
+706 
-714 STEALD
+714 
-720 RKLNDK
+720 
-726 QSEIDQLKE
+726 
-735 TITNLNL
+735 
-742 QLDECKAD
+742 
-750 LSLATDANSKMLEQ
+750 DANSKILEQ
-764 QGDINSQH
+764 QGDVNSQH

-842 NKDITALKNS
+842 NKEITALKNS
-852 RAKLTS
+852 RTKLTS

-897 NSGIGYQYLAVK
+897 NNGIGYQYLTVK

-1100 MRKLKLVINMCTAT
+1100 MHKLKLVINMCTAT

>member
-39 EDLDILHRSHPDC
+39 EDLDILHRNHPDC

-146 LEGVTDKFGGIGE
+146 LEGVTDIFGGVGE
-159 IQDSIDKENINTDES
+159 IQDSIDKENIDTDES

-191 DVSDTPSEDSYTSEK
+191 DVSDTLSEDSYTSEK
-206 KTSKVSLAK
+206 KASRVSLAK
-215 DTSEK
+215 DTSEE

-231 FEDELETVEENNDST
+231 FEDEPGTVEENSDST
-246 QEIESVQ
+246 QEIES
-253 ETESIHETEN
+253 
-263 THETE
+263 
-268 SAQEIE
+268 
-274 SNASDLSEADND
+274 NASELNETDN
-286 EIDRLRTELR
+286 EKIDKLRTKLR

-315 IEDLENVIKALKDE
+315 IEDLENVIKVLKDE

-343 GDVFDDADY
+343 GEVFDDADY

-419 ELSDKYNDAL
+419 ELSDKYNDTL

-443 DNSNKELELMSS
+443 NSSNKELELMSL

-523 KSERD
+523 KGERD

-564 IEGKQARLLSEK
+564 IEGKQASLLSEK

-589 MVKLT
+589 KVKLT
-594 NEKIALEDERRELK
+594 NEKIALEDEIRELK

-618 KDLENEKNSLAEKVS
+618 KNLENEKNSLAEKVS

-682 AAEKKAD
+682 AAEKKAEK
-689 AAEKKADAAE
+689 AEKRADAAE

-706 ETATVLKK
+706 ETATALKK
-714 STEALD
+714 STEALN

-726 QSEIDQLKE
+726 QSEIDQLKG

-750 LSLATDANSKMLEQ
+750 LSLANDANSKILEQ
-764 QGDINSQH
+764 QGDVNSQH

-842 NKDITALKNS
+842 NKEITALKNS
-852 RAKLTS
+852 RTKLTS

-897 NSGIGYQYLAVK
+897 NNNGIGYQYLTVK

>member
-52 HLVIIENIKE
+52 HLVIIENIKA

-146 LEGVTDKFGGIGE
+146 LEGVTDIFGGVGE

-174 IDKENESIE
+174 IDKENESIEEENESIE

-206 KTSKVSLAK
+206 KVSRVSLAK
-215 DTSEK
+215 DTSEE

-231 FEDELETVEENNDST
+231 FEDELETVEENSDST
-246 QEIESVQ
+246 QEIES
-253 ETESIHETEN
+253 
-263 THETE
+263 
-268 SAQEIE
+268 
-274 SNASDLSEADND
+274 NASELNETDN
-286 EIDRLRTELR
+286 EKIDKLRTKLR

-343 GDVFDDADY
+343 GEVFDDADY
-352 SDLERKLQQSTS
+352 SELEGKLQQSTS
-364 SIDELTAELNKE
+364 SIAELTAELDKE
-376 KSEVENLTT
+376 KSEIENLTT

-523 KSERD
+523 KGERD

-564 IEGKQARLLSEK
+564 IEGKQAS
-576 EKLTNEKSELANA
+576 LAN
-589 MVKLT
+589 
-594 NEKIALEDERRELK
+594 
-608 DRQKSIEAEK
+608 
-618 KDLENEKNSLAEKVS
+618 
-633 QLESLED
+633 
-640 TSEKNE
+640 
-646 ESLNEKIE
+646 
-654 SLAKEKSHLEDKLE
+654 
-668 ALENEKEQLSKKVE
+668 
-682 AAEKKAD
+682 
-689 AAEKKADAAE
+689 
-699 FAKFEIE
+699 
-706 ETATVLKK
+706 
-714 STEALD
+714 
-720 RKLNDK
+720 
-726 QSEIDQLKE
+726 
-735 TITNLNL
+735 
-742 QLDECKAD
+742 
-750 LSLATDANSKMLEQ
+750 DANSKILEQ
-764 QGDINSQH
+764 QGDVNSQH

-842 NKDITALKNS
+842 NKEITALKNS
-852 RAKLTS
+852 RTKLTS

-897 NSGIGYQYLAVK
+897 NNNGIGYQYLTVK

-965 TPLCGGL
+965 TPLCGGF

-1045 YTYIVVDLGRVGN
+1045 YTYIVVDLGGVGN